1 MILNSSVCMF
11 LTEEEPVR
19 EQLEKIAMEEE
30 KIAMEEEKSAEEGEI
45 IVIPDDKSDMIE
57 DNAGKTTE
65 KAMEVQL
72 IKEMENH
79 PPSPMMMVG
88 FIWASL

>member
-1 MILNSSVCMF
+1 MY

-19 EQLEKIAMEEE
+19 EQLE

-57 DNAGKTTE
+57 DNTEKATE

-88 FIWASL
+88 FTGLDKQRFSA

>member
-19 EQLEKIAMEEE
+19 EQLE

-57 DNAGKTTE
+57 DNAEKTTE

-88 FIWASL
+88 FILWWFDGD

>member
-1 MILNSSVCMF
+1 MILNNSVCMF

-30 KIAMEEEKSAEEGEI
+30 KSAEEGEI
-45 IVIPDDKSDMIE
+45 IVIPDEKSDMIE
-57 DNAGKTTE
+57 DNTEKATE

-72 IKEMENH
+72 IKEMETIPH
-79 PPSPMMMVG
+79 LP
-88 FIWASL
+88 

>member
-1 MILNSSVCMF
+1 MY

-30 KIAMEEEKSAEEGEI
+30 KSAKEGEI
-45 IVIPDDKSDMIE
+45 IVIPDVIE
-57 DNAGKTTE
+57 DNTEKSTE

-88 FIWASL
+88 VLIYWDWMGWGVNTFCSCFFVI

>member
-30 KIAMEEEKSAEEGEI
+30 KSAEGGEI
-45 IVIPDDKSDMIE
+45 IVITDDKSDMIE
-57 DNAGKTTE
+57 DNTEKATE

-88 FIWASL
+88 FI